1 MEATRGWRMIAQ
13 RSQSSISI
21 SRKSGCAALP
31 HRPERCKANKGTPVQ
46 QPLAQGPRGSSSRTR
61 LTSLAAGAFN
71 HAHSSAPALVSL
83 TNVPDSWR

>member
-1 MEATRGWRMIAQ
+1 M
-13 RSQSSISI
+13 RSASPSSGTLQS
-21 SRKSGCAALP
+21 
-31 HRPERCKANKGTPVQ
+31 EQGTPVQ

-61 LTSLAAGAFN
+61 LTSLAAAAFN